1 MELLRKIK
9 NKIKNILKKIK
20 KKIKNIIKKIKKK
33 IKNVIKKIKKK
44 KNGFLKKPKKSIAK
58 WKKAKAEGGFSAMFW
73 IMWAD
78 FTYAV
83 YDGRKIKRLKK
94 FPPKLV
100 TNRILFET
108 NDDFTDNSRALF
120 DYMVANGYNEKYE
133 LVWLVHEPKKYKK
146 FVTKNVKFVRNFKKG
161 SKIRC
166 AKAYRYALTS
176 KYIFYTQ
183 AFNWIGM
190 TRKNQVFVNLWHG
203 CGYKA
208 NKNGRKVFFDY
219 CLIPGEAFIKTKME
233 FFGCTSKKLLLMGYP
248 RYDMMLRG
256 SEKAKAFSEKLLK
269 EADSE
274 KLILWMPTYRHASSE
289 RLNEETLNNEFN
301 IPIIDDSEKLLE
313 LNEYCKQNKI
323 LIVIK
328 KHYLQ
333 IPYDFGENVLT
344 NIVYLE
350 NDDLAENDV
359 QLYEFIHY
367 SDALISDYSSVAIDY
382 LLLDKQLGFTLDDYE
397 AYTESRGWV
406 FENPLEYM
414 PGKHIYSMQEFKDFV
429 ADIRDDKDIYA
440 EKRAAVREK
449 THNVCDNYCQRV
461 LDYFNI

>member
-1 MELLRKIK
+1 MV
-9 NKIKNILKKIK
+9 KK
-20 KKIKNIIKKIKKK
+20 
-33 IKNVIKKIKKK
+33 
-44 KNGFLKKPKKSIAK
+44 FLKKK
-58 WKKAKAEGGFSAMFW
+58 WKKLKRFLKRKQKKLRKTINKWRDAKVKDGMSGLYHMV
-73 IMWAD
+73 MAD
-78 FTYAV
+78 LTYAL
-83 YDGRKIKRLKK
+83 YDKRKIKRLKK
-94 FPPKLV
+94 FPPKMIE
-100 TNRILFET
+100 NRILFET

-120 DYMVANGYNEKYE
+120 DYMVEKGYNEKYE
-133 LVWLVHEPKKYKK
+133 LVWLVHEPKNYKK
-146 FVTKNVKFVRNFKKG
+146 YITKNVKFIRNFKEG
-161 SKIRC
+161 SKIRR
-166 AKAYRYALTS
+166 AQAYKYALTS

-219 CLIPGEAFIKTKME
+219 CLIPGEIFIETKKE
-233 FFGCTSKKLLLMGYP
+233 FFGCSSKKLLTMGYP
-248 RYDMMLRG
+248 RYDMMLRET
-256 SEKAKAFSEKLLK
+256 EKAKDYCQKLLK
-269 EADSE
+269 KADSN

-301 IPIIDDSEKLLE
+301 IPIIDDAEKLMH
-313 LNEYCKQNKI
+313 LNEYCQKNHI

-350 NDDLAENDV
+350 NKDLAENDI

-382 LLLDKQLGFTLDDYE
+382 LLLDKQIGFTLDDYE

-406 FENPLEYM
+406 FENPLAYM
-414 PGKHIYSMQEFKDFV
+414 PGKHIYNMQNFEDFI
-429 ADIRDDKDIYA
+429 ADVRDDKDVYKEARA
-440 EKRAAVREK
+440 EVRKK

-461 LDYFNI
+461 LDYFNISK